1 MLESRDKRRTTRRE
15 ALAEGRQMK
24 ISGTKNRVALT
35 VGGVRCAIS
44 VQPGP
49 WVPGVNPSMIKIRP
63 KKSLDFPKSVVDAL
77 EVDNNSDIQTDYFE
91 RDCIRLLPGHPLY
104 DMAKAAA
111 N

>member
-1 MLESRDKRRTTRRE
+1 
-15 ALAEGRQMK
+15 MK

-35 VGGVRCAIS
+35 VDGVRCAVS
-44 VQPGP
+44 VQAGP

-63 KKSLDFPKSVVDAL
+63 KKSLDFPKAVVDAL
-77 EVDNNSDIQTDYFE
+77 EVENNSDIHADHFE
-91 RDCIRLLPGHPLY
+91 KDCIRIFPGHPLY